1 MRLVNRKAKRDYE
14 VIESIEAGIV
24 LTGGEVKSLR
34 EGQGNL
40 LGSRVV
46 IKANEVW
53 LTGFSI
59 PRYKFDGRDDEYEP
73 ARPRKLLIKQ
83 KEKHH
88 LETKAK
94 GGGLT
99 IIPLA
104 VYNKRGL
111 IKVEI
116 GLVRGKKK
124 YEKREVLKKRKE
136 KRDLSRRLKSK

>member
-14 VIESIEAGIV
+14 VIEAMEAGVV

-34 EGQGNL
+34 VGQGNL
-40 LGSRVV
+40 LGSRIM
-46 IKANEVW
+46 IKNGEVW
-53 LTGFSI
+53 ISGLSI
-59 PRYKFDGRDDEYEP
+59 PRYKFASGEDEYEP
-73 ARPRKLLIKQ
+73 DRLKKLLIKQ
-83 KEKHH
+83 KERQH

-99 IIPLA
+99 MIPLT

-124 YEKREVLKKRKE
+124 YEKREVLKKRKQ
-136 KRDLSRRLKSK
+136 KRDLARRFKT

>member
-1 MRLVNRKAKRDYE
+1 MVNRKAKRDYE
-14 VIESIEAGIV
+14 VIEAMEAGVV

-34 EGQGNL
+34 AGQGNL
-40 LGSRVV
+40 LGSRIM
-46 IKANEVW
+46 IKNGEVW
-53 LTGFSI
+53 ISGLSI
-59 PRYKFDGRDDEYEP
+59 PRYKFASGEDEYEP
-73 ARPRKLLIKQ
+73 DRLKKLLIKQ
-83 KEKHH
+83 KERQH

-99 IIPLA
+99 MIPLT

-124 YEKREVLKKRKE
+124 YEKREVLKKRKQ
-136 KRDLSRRLKSK
+136 KRDLARRFKT

>member
-14 VIESIEAGIV
+14 VIEAMEAGVV

-34 EGQGNL
+34 AGQGNL
-40 LGSRVV
+40 LGSRIM
-46 IKANEVW
+46 IKNGEVW
-53 LTGFSI
+53 ISGLSI
-59 PRYKFDGRDDEYEP
+59 PRYKFASGEDEYEP
-73 ARPRKLLIKQ
+73 DRLKKLLIKQ
-83 KEKHH
+83 KERRH

-99 IIPLA
+99 MIPLT

-124 YEKREVLKKRKE
+124 YEKREVLKKRKQ
-136 KRDLSRRLKSK
+136 KRDLARRFKT

>member
-1 MRLVNRKAKRDYE
+1 M
-14 VIESIEAGIV
+14 EAGVV

-34 EGQGNL
+34 AGQGNL
-40 LGSRVV
+40 LGSRIM
-46 IKANEVW
+46 IKNGEVW
-53 LTGFSI
+53 ISGLSI
-59 PRYKFDGRDDEYEP
+59 PRYKFASGEDEYEP
-73 ARPRKLLIKQ
+73 DRLKKLLIKQ
-83 KEKHH
+83 KERQH

-99 IIPLA
+99 MIPLT

-124 YEKREVLKKRKE
+124 YEKREVLKKRKQ
-136 KRDLSRRLKSK
+136 KRDLARRFKT

>member
-14 VIESIEAGIV
+14 VIEAMEAGVV

-34 EGQGNL
+34 AGQGNL
-40 LGSRVV
+40 LGSRIM
-46 IKANEVW
+46 IKNGEVW
-53 LTGFSI
+53 ISGLSI
-59 PRYKFDGRDDEYEP
+59 PRYKFASGEDEYEP
-73 ARPRKLLIKQ
+73 DRLKKLLIKQ
-83 KEKHH
+83 KERQH

-99 IIPLA
+99 MIPLT

-124 YEKREVLKKRKE
+124 YEKREVLKKRKQ
-136 KRDLSRRLKSK
+136 KRDLARRFKT

>member
-1 MRLVNRKAKRDYE
+1 MRLVNKKVKRDYE
-14 VIESIEAGIV
+14 VIEAQEAGIV

-46 IKANEVW
+46 IRGGEVW

-59 PRYKFDGRDDEYEP
+59 PRYKFDGGEDEHEP
-73 ARPRKLLIKQ
+73 ERLKKLLIKQ
-83 KEKHH
+83 KERTH
-88 LETKAK
+88 LEAK
-94 GGGLT
+94 SRSGGLT
-99 IIPLA
+99 MVPLA

-124 YEKREVLKKRKE
+124 NEKREVLKKRKQ
-136 KRDLSRRLKSK
+136 KRDLARRFKT

>member
-14 VIESIEAGIV
+14 VIEAMEAGVV

-34 EGQGNL
+34 AGQGNL
-40 LGSRVV
+40 LGSRIM
-46 IKANEVW
+46 IKNGEVW
-53 LTGFSI
+53 ISGLSI
-59 PRYKFDGRDDEYEP
+59 PRYKFASGEDEYEP
-73 ARPRKLLIKQ
+73 DRLKKLLIKQ
-83 KEKHH
+83 KERQH

-99 IIPLA
+99 MIPLT

-124 YEKREVLKKRKE
+124 YEKREVLKKRKQ
-136 KRDLSRRLKSK
+136 KRDLARRYKT